1 VSEPLVGITSDVRV
15 PRGRPRAWELL
26 LDHRYAEAVKR
37 AGAFPMVL
45 PISSRPAVIQAY
57 LEGIDGLVIVGGD
70 DVDPRLYGEV
80 PRAGTGRIFPR
91 RLAFEKR
98 LYRGARRLGLPVL
111 GICYGMQLI
120 NVLEGGALFQDI
132 RRDARSPRNHRDRRR
147 PLHRVHL
154 EPESRLLQVAG
165 APEISVHSEHHQA
178 VSRVAP
184 GFRPVA
190 FAPDGIIEA
199 IEADDDPTLLAVQWH
214 PERTLRSH
222 ASARLFESF
231 VAVCRRHRA
240 ARFPRRRRRT
250 AP

>member
-1 VSEPLVGITSDVRV
+1 MSEPLVGITSDVRV

-26 LDHRYAEAVKR
+26 LDHRYPEAVKR

-45 PISSRPAVIQAY
+45 PIARRPAVIQKY

-70 DVDPRLYGEV
+70 DVDPRLYGEA
-80 PRAGTGRIFPR
+80 PRAGTGTIFRP

-98 LYRGARRLGLPVL
+98 LYHGARRLGLPVL

-147 PLHRVHL
+147 PLHRVRI
-154 EPESRLLQVAG
+154 EPESRLLRSAG
-165 APEISVHSEHHQA
+165 AHEITVHSEHHQA

-199 IEADDDPTLLAVQWH
+199 IEAEDDPTLLAVQWH

-222 ASARLFESF
+222 ASSRLFESF
-231 VAVCRRHRA
+231 VALCREHWA
-240 ARFPRRRRRT
+240 ARHAGRRRRS
-250 AP
+250 A